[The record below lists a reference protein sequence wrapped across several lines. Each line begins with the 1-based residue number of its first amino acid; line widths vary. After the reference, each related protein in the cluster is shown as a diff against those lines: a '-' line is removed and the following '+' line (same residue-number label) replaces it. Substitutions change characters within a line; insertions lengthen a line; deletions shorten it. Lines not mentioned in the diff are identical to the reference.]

1 MDMIADLSCKD
12 FIEALAS
19 EEPTPGGGGASAY
32 VGAIGTALG
41 NMVGSLTEGKLQYY
55 EVEEDI
61 EKLIDR
67 SEELEKEFLL
77 LIEEDEE
84 AFQKLMTAY
93 KMPHQSELEKAKRL
107 AVLTAAKSAACQ
119 PPLKIMRRCCE
130 AIDLCSEFAEKGNK
144 NALSDAGVGVLFCKA
159 ALEGASLNIYIN
171 TKTLADEEY
180 AKKLNAEA
188 DQMIAEYTK
197 KADAVYEKVLA
208 ELR

>member
-1 MDMIADLSCKD
+1 MLADMSCKE
-12 FIEALAS
+12 FIEVLAS
-19 EEPTPGGGGASAY
+19 DEPTPGGGGASAL

-67 SEELEKEFLL
+67 SEELEKDFLE
-77 LIEEDEE
+77 LIEEDEK
-84 AFQKLMTAY
+84 AFQNLMTAY
-93 KMPHQSELEKAKRL
+93 KMPHATELEKAKRL

-119 PPLKIMRRCCE
+119 PPLRIMKKCCE
-130 AIDLCSEFAEKGNK
+130 AIDICAEFAEKGNK

-159 ALEGASLNIYIN
+159 ALQGASLNIYIN

-180 AKKLNAEA
+180 AKKLNDES
-188 DQMIAEYTK
+188 DQLISEYSA
-197 KADAVYEKVLA
+197 KADEVYEKVLSS
-208 ELR
+208 LR